1 MKFYLAQKMK
11 ELWIINLMINK
22 YFRYLLIHYIADIQ
36 YITPHFREVIKHN
49 GSLSFNYD
57 NENVIPVNKIWSAI
71 RDAWALFPDGDTF
84 LSFVFF
90 VYLISIYQV

>member
-22 YFRYLLIHYIADIQ
+22 YFKYRLIHYIADIQ
-36 YITPHFREVIKHN
+36 YITPLFREVIKHN

-57 NENVIPVNKIWSAI
+57 KENVIPVNKIWSAI

-84 LSFVFF
+84 LSFVFLF
-90 VYLISIYQV
+90 I